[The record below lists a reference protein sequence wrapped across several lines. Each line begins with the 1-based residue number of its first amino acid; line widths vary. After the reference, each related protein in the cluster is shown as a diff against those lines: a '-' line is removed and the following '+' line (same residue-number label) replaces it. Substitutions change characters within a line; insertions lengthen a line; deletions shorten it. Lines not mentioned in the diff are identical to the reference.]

1 MTDHSMNLF
10 ITGANGWIGRALCTR
25 LANDSVDF
33 RAAVRSCDSN
43 LPAYKNSVV
52 GEINDKTDWR
62 SALKGINTVVHL
74 ASRVHV
80 MSDASD
86 NPLSEYRQVNV
97 QGTLHLAR
105 RAVLAGVT
113 RYVFVSSVK
122 VNGELTPSGHPF
134 IESDQPHPQDPYG
147 ISKYEAEQGLQ
158 KIAAQTGMEVVIIR
172 PPLVYGPGVKAN
184 FAQLIHAV
192 QKGWPLPLGSI
203 HNLRSLIALD
213 NLVDFIITCTT
224 HPMAAFQTFLISD
237 GQDISTPELIQG
249 IAKAAGIRAHV
260 LPVPVWVLMCA
271 GKLTGKSNAVQRL
284 CGNLQIDST
293 KARSLLGWR
302 PVVSFHEGLRRT
314 MDGVL
319 KP

>member
-1 MTDHSMNLF
+1 MTILV
-10 ITGANGWIGRALCTR
+10 TGANGWVGQAISQR
-25 LANDSVDF
+25 LVHDGVNF
-33 RAAVRSCDSN
+33 RAAVRSVSSALPGCDTT
-43 LPAYKNSVV
+43 VV
-52 GEINDKTDWR
+52 REINDKTDWR
-62 SALKGINTVVHL
+62 CALKGINTVVHL

-80 MSDASD
+80 MSDTSD
-86 NPLSEYRQVNV
+86 NPLSKYRQVNV

-134 IESDQPHPQDPYG
+134 IESDQPNPQDPYG

-158 KIAAQTGMEVVIIR
+158 KIAAQTGLEVVIIR

-224 HPMAAFQTFLISD
+224 HPNAAQQTFLISD

-249 IAKAAGIRAHV
+249 MAKAAGVRAHI
-260 LPVPVWVLMCA
+260 LPVPVWILMCA

-284 CGNLQIDST
+284 CGNLQIDSA

-302 PVVSFHEGLRRT
+302 PVVSFHEGLRQT

-319 KP
+319 KS